1 MSTTEYEIER
11 DILIE
16 APVEVVWRTV
26 TEPDQMSLWFADKVD
41 LEVKP
46 GAHGY
51 MGFGEQGG
59 PVVVEAVE
67 PPIRFSF
74 RWNHP
79 AGEEPTP
86 SNSLLV
92 EFLTGSYKSLKTHF
106 VSVRSSISNAFRL
119 CAAHE
124 TIPKGL
130 SNACELG
137 SLSNLPLLANSFSS
151 RVFGSRR

>member
-1 MSTTEYEIER
+1 MSTPQYEVER

-26 TEPDQMSLWFADKVD
+26 TEPDLMTKWFADKVD
-41 LEVKP
+41 LEMKP

-51 MGFGEQGG
+51 MGFGDQGG

-67 PPIRFSF
+67 PPARFSF

-86 SNSLLV
+86 TNSLLV
-92 EFLTGSYKSLKTHF
+92 EFTLTPEGEHTRLRVTESALD
-106 VSVRSSISNAFRL
+106 SIDRPDIDKAKYAEEHNHGWGDFLGRL
-119 CAAHE
+119 E
-124 TIPKGL
+124 Q
-130 SNACELG
+130 
-137 SLSNLPLLANSFSS
+137 LLA
-151 RVFGSRR
+151 

>member
-26 TEPDQMSLWFADKVD
+26 TEPDLMTQWFADKVD
-41 LEVKP
+41 LEVTP

-51 MGFGEQGG
+51 LGFGEQGG
-59 PVVVEAVE
+59 PVVVETVE
-67 PPIRFSF
+67 PPTRFSF

-79 AGEEPTP
+79 AGEEPTA

-92 EFLTGSYKSLKTHF
+92 EFTLVPEGEHTRLR
-106 VSVRSSISNAFRL
+106 VSESA
-119 CAAHE
+119 
-124 TIPKGL
+124 
-130 SNACELG
+130 LG
-137 SLSNLPLLANSFSS
+137 SIDRPDIDKAKYAEERNHGWGDFLGRLDRLLTE
-151 RVFGSRR
+151 RT